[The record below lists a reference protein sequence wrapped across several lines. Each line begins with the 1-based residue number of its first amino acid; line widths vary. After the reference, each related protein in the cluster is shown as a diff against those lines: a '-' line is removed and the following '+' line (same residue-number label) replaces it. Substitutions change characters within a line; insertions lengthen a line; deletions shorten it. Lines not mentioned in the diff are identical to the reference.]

1 MFPYDQIYADVAAG
15 GRFGSTK
22 MCVDEVNLRL
32 YQSLVEENIVSTP
45 DLLGEIKMVKN
56 ERQLRGYR
64 ECQIRDGAA
73 LLKFFAWMRD
83 KIQTKGETLTEY
95 EGMLKLTEF
104 RAKNDLYMGDSF
116 ETILSTGAN
125 GAIIHYTATAEECK
139 NLDPNDMILCDSGG
153 HYKDGTTDT
162 TRTIHYS

>member
-1 MFPYDQIYADVAAG
+1 
-15 GRFGSTK
+15 
-22 MCVDEVNLRL
+22 
-32 YQSLVEENIVSTP
+32 
-45 DLLGEIKMVKN
+45 
-56 ERQLRGYR
+56 
-64 ECQIRDGAA
+64 
-73 LLKFFAWMRD
+73 MRD
-83 KIQTKGETLTEY
+83 KIQTKGEDLTEY

-104 RAKNDLYMGDSF
+104 RAKGDLYMGDSF

-162 TRTIHYS
+162 TRTIHYSQPTPYQREMYTRVLRGNLDYERFKFPAGRGYS